1 MKRKALAIWLTVS
14 IVIGMIGSVS
24 AADFSDDTV
33 AVESTDTAEEEILD
47 DEVQS
52 EPNDEVAD
60 SEEIN
65 DGDLEDSENE
75 VEFEDSEFDDEPEL
89 EIEEDGDVGETEIEG
104 ETDVTSGDIK
114 VTANS
119 VSGICG
125 DNMTW
130 KMENH
135 VLTITGSGEMYA
147 GGPFGGPWWNYADK
161 ITESSPYGYDT
172 VIISEGVTSLC
183 DRAFIKYYGYCLGVK
198 KIILPSTLKT
208 IGKEAF
214 WGNELEDMPDFV
226 LPSSVTSI
234 GEKAFAN
241 TGIKSLN
248 LSNLSLAELSSG
260 VVRDCKN
267 LESIALPES
276 IITIGSEAFKN
287 CTAIKSI
294 KLPSKVETIGESVF
308 MNCNSLEH
316 VNIPGTVKKMLYR
329 DDLHTEEGVFTGA
342 SKLKTAGKGDT
353 YNIDLQWGEG
363 DILPGNAFIYADC
376 VEEVTI
382 PDGITGHGES
392 WLGLFRNAKKLKKVK
407 LPESIQDL
415 DEKEFWGCSSLEEVN
430 IPSGTTKLRDTFFN
444 CSSLRSI
451 EIPEKVTLLQG
462 AFNGCS
468 ALEKVEIPKSVE
480 SIEEYAFE
488 NCSSLKEVI
497 IPNTVKYI
505 TKDTFKG
512 CTLLKSAGPTVS
524 NKAIKYGWTE
534 QIPEYAFAG
543 SEIQEV
549 AFPETISSIDMYA
562 FEDCTKL
569 EQVILPHKL
578 ETIEYDLFKN
588 CTSLKTV
595 RIPES
600 VKYVR
605 DSAFEN
611 CDALK
616 NIYFRADAPQIYDV
630 DEEKGWSGAFAGDT
644 LNAYYPENNS
654 TWNRKTF
661 KDYGGKITWK
671 PYVKGK
677 PLDDAKER
685 TVTIE
690 GGGRASVRFYLC
702 DENGDALPENVFK
715 FYGHSTI
722 VSKKDEEK
730 NNEKATSKSQID
742 DSILDIIGSGNVMT
756 DFDGGYTFYTPY
768 YEYQPLGDNEYQILY
783 EASWN
788 NEKGEEQHETFT
800 VNIKVEAMSYTET
813 WTTTLEPSFSIT
825 GGPVTDAVSLGNES
839 EISIRHNKN
848 GTEDLILKLKLSKA
862 FSVSL
867 KEKLAAVD
875 VADFPIGVSIGN
887 ESGSGEKTE
896 YNTYTTTI
904 SDYKS
909 KSKSQEVNEKLAIY
923 METILFIQNSKTGS
937 TLVNSIL
944 VDALQGIL
952 FSKFE
957 VSEGGIKVKLSGKSS
972 MLDLKLGDTV
982 SIFEPV
988 KLGALNSDITYTSS
1002 VEKNKNGTKKYS
1014 GSAKSEQSYSLI
1026 SGGHLSLTGS
1036 TGLKGFHNVN
1046 DEGITITN
1054 KKAEVSYYE
1063 SRYESGVVDRVGYDE
1078 LMTKQIYT
1086 IENADEIIKKENL
1099 TKQASGIC
1107 IPVNTTKIS
1116 EIGKL
1121 LKKTNLEY
1129 TYKLEDKLK
1138 NTATFSPSVKLGKDD
1153 VAKLEIK
1160 SKSSWSHGWSTETRK
1175 GFVKN
1180 QTVLWECDS
1189 SNSIKKAKED
1199 VNSGKF
1205 KTTTDIAQK
1214 WMESQLTSALDYVS
1228 GKVGD
1233 ALSYGAAKV
1242 TTAASDALNWTV
1254 SVIGKTIKST
1264 KQTAESYSVY
1274 TLADDKM
1281 VEAFSAGNTDQAVT
1295 AQTVGGAF
1303 DVKVTDENGNEL
1315 SDISKANMKITLK
1328 YSEDELKAA
1337 GGTMDNASDL
1347 AIYRYDNSTGVY
1359 IYIGGEIDYEKQQL
1373 TTEIDRTGE
1382 YILIVDGAAPNITNI
1397 DVINRNGNPVIKA
1410 TIFDLSGVDSIS
1422 MKIDGE
1428 EKVTAENFEKY
1439 YDKKTAEFSYKM
1451 EETLTKGKHT
1461 VSFVAKD
1468 KKGKQTDQTD
1478 YSFNVSGLPEF
1489 TSISVPEYVLWD
1501 EEVNIS
1507 AQAKSPDDEPLVV
1520 TATVIAKKKYPQYTE
1535 QKFQCELSEQNNV
1548 WSSSFASKVG
1558 FNEYDITFTASNGK
1572 GDEITSS
1579 TYKCRINHGQDCEFV
1594 DGETTYKFNLL
1605 DNTIT
1610 SIETSEEEL
1619 VIPDTIYGKDVKYIK
1634 DKYGRYD
1641 TVNCIMIPSSI
1652 EKISFGSRLSDGL
1665 KIKGYTNSSAYYYA
1679 KKNNLEF
1686 IALGE
1691 VEDQGY
1697 SEDAGNLTWTYREGI
1712 LTISGTGNIEWDM
1725 YNDDPVKY
1733 FSKQV
1738 KEIDIEE
1745 GISGVTGSFSSEEY
1759 PGLKKVKIA
1768 KSVSTIEYNAFIN
1781 YEDELTIYG
1790 YYDSAAYEYSNEK
1803 GIKFE
1808 ALAPAEGQIGDTL
1821 KWNYWKGTLT
1831 ISGTG
1836 EIPSYNETKTAPW
1849 SVFANQIKVLTIEK
1863 GVTSIGERAFTDL
1876 NYVNELHLPDTLVSI
1891 GKYAFF
1897 NSERL
1902 TSVIIPDSVSV
1913 IEDCAIGY
1921 YEGWDGEVAKMS
1933 SIVIRGT
1940 TDIVKKYAK
1949 DNEMTFMSPDE
1960 YRNIADSEVYWEK
1973 EVEYEENEMIVPRY
1987 INIIF
1992 KEEHLEEGEDYV
2004 IAFENNSG
2012 IGVGRFIIT
2021 GIGNYRGTIT
2031 GEFKIIK
2038 GRKIIYIDNKNVN
2051 LNVSKQEQYYQ
2062 IEAECYDGNIE
2073 YQSLTKGVSVD
2084 KNGKVKIPGNYSGTI
2099 KIKVYSVENE
2109 YYNGTECEVTI
2120 TVGQNSINPVTP
2132 TPVHIHQ
2139 YGAWKTVKKST
2150 ALVAGYSQRTCKGCG
2165 KTEQKKLAKL
2175 TPTGSL
2181 NMTSITLKVKQKTTA
2196 LKVSRLAS
2204 GDYVKA
2210 YTSSNKKIFTV
2221 TTKGQIT
2228 AIKAGNAVLTVTLA
2242 SGKQLKAKVK
2252 VQKGTVKTSKVTVA
2266 ERSKVLKK
2274 GKSYQIKAVVT
2285 PLTSQE
2291 KVTYATSNKKVATV
2305 SKTGKVIAKKKGKVV
2320 ITVKSGKKNVKV
2332 TITVK

>member
-1 MKRKALAIWLTVS
+1 MKRKALAICLTVS
-14 IVIGMIGSVS
+14 IVIGMLENVS

-33 AVESTDTAEEEILD
+33 AVESTDVSEEEILD

-52 EPNDEVAD
+52 EPNDEVVD
-60 SEEIN
+60 SEEVDN
-65 DGDLEDSENE
+65 GNLEDSEDE
-75 VEFEDSEFDDEPEL
+75 VEFEDSEYDDEPEL
-89 EIEEDGDVGETEIEG
+89 EIEEDGDVGETEFGG
-104 ETDVTSGDIK
+104 ETDTMSGNIEG
-114 VTANS
+114 TENS

-130 KMENH
+130 KMENN

-147 GGPFGGPWWNYADK
+147 GGPFGGPWGNYAEK
-161 ITESSPYGYDT
+161 ITGSSPYGYDT

-183 DRAFIKYYGYCLGVK
+183 DKAFVKYNAYCLGVK
-198 KIILPSTLKT
+198 KITLPSTLKT

-214 WGNELEDMPDFV
+214 WGNKLEDMPDFV
-226 LPSSVTSI
+226 LPSAVTSI
-234 GEKAFAN
+234 GERAFAN

-248 LSNLSLAELSSG
+248 LSNLSLTELSSG
-260 VVRDCKN
+260 IVRDCKN
-267 LESIALPES
+267 LENIALPES

-287 CTAIKSI
+287 CTAVKSI

-308 MNCNSLEH
+308 MNCSSLEH
-316 VNIPGTVKKMLYR
+316 INIPGTVKKMLYHSE
-329 DDLHTEEGVFTGA
+329 LQTEEGVFTGA
-342 SKLKTAGKGDT
+342 TKLKTAGKGDT

-363 DILPGNAFIYADC
+363 DILPGNAFTYADC

-382 PDGITGHGES
+382 PDGIIGLEEFS
-392 WLGLFRNAKKLKKVK
+392 SGLFKNAKKLKKVK
-407 LPESIQDL
+407 FPESMQNL
-415 DEKEFWGCSSLEEVN
+415 NGEEFWGCSSLEEVN
-430 IPSGTTKLRDTFFN
+430 IPRATTELRRTFLD
-444 CSSLRSI
+444 CSSLKKI
-451 EIPEKVTLLQG
+451 EIPEKVTLLLDT
-462 AFNGCS
+462 FNGCS

-480 SIEEYAFE
+480 KIWEHAFE
-488 NCSSLKEVI
+488 NCSALKEVI
-497 IPNTVKYI
+497 IPDTVKSI
-505 TKDTFKG
+505 EMDTFKG
-512 CTLLKSAGPTVS
+512 CTLLNSAGPTVS

-534 QIPEYAFAG
+534 QIPQYAFAG

-595 RIPES
+595 RIPDN
-600 VKYVR
+600 VKYIR
-605 DSAFEN
+605 NSAFEN
-611 CDALK
+611 CESLK
-616 NIYFRADAPQIYDV
+616 SIYFHTDAPKIDDV
-630 DEEKGWSGAFAGDT
+630 DEEGKGGAFAGDT
-644 LNAYYPENNS
+644 LKAYYPENNS

-661 KDYGGKITWK
+661 RDYGGKITWK

-677 PLDDAKER
+677 PVDDAKER
-685 TVTIE
+685 TITIE

-702 DENGDALPENVFK
+702 DENGDALPEHVFK

-722 VSKKDEEK
+722 VSKKDK
-730 NNEKATSKSQID
+730 DNESVTAKSQID
-742 DSILDIIGSGNVMT
+742 NSILDIIGSGDVMT
-756 DFDGGYTFYTPY
+756 DVDGGYTFYTPY
-768 YEYQPLGDNEYQILY
+768 YEYQPSGDNEYQIWY
-783 EASWN
+783 EVSWN
-788 NEKGEEQHETFT
+788 DEKGEKHSETFT
-800 VNIKVEAMSYTET
+800 VNLQVEAMSYTET
-813 WTTTLEPSFSIT
+813 WTATLKPSVSAT
-825 GGPVTDAVSLGNES
+825 EGGKGAEYSSENES
-839 EISIRHNKN
+839 EISIEHKKD
-848 GTEDLILKLKLSKA
+848 GSEDLILKLKLSKRTSA
-862 FSVSL
+862 DLKRKYDVVDSVGESTG
-867 KEKLAAVD
+867 
-875 VADFPIGVSIGN
+875 IGLLNV
-887 ESGSGEKTE
+887 SGSSDATE
-896 YNTYTTTI
+896 YNTYSTVI
-904 SDYKS
+904 HNYDD
-909 KSKSQEVNEKLAIY
+909 QNEQHKEKV
-923 METILFIQNSKTGS
+923 ETYIKTLLFIDGQDKNSV
-937 TLVNSIL
+937 LINSVIG
-944 VDALQGIL
+944 DALGGIL
-952 FSKFE
+952 FDQFN
-957 VSEGGIKVKLSGKSS
+957 VSDEGIKIKLSGKSS
-972 MLDLKLGDTV
+972 ILEMKIAEGLVEKLK
-982 SIFEPV
+982 I
-988 KLGALNSDITYTSS
+988 GAVNDETTYTSS
-1002 VEKNKNGTKKYS
+1002 LEKSIEGTKKYS
-1014 GSAKSEQSYSLI
+1014 VSLKSEKSFALI
-1026 SGGHLSLTGS
+1026 SGGFLSVIGV

-1046 DEGITITN
+1046 DEGITVTN
-1054 KKAEVSYYE
+1054 DNAELSYYE
-1063 SRYESGVVDRVGYDE
+1063 SRDESGDVECFGYDE
-1078 LMTKQIYT
+1078 LMTKQRYILQ
-1086 IENADEIIKKENL
+1086 NADEIIKKVNL
-1099 TKQASGIC
+1099 TKQASGIHS
-1107 IPVNTTKIS
+1107 PVNVSQIS
-1116 EIGKL
+1116 EVGKL
-1121 LKKTNLEY
+1121 LKTTDLEY
-1129 TYKLEDKLK
+1129 TYKLVDELK
-1138 NTATFSPSVKLGKDD
+1138 NTASWEPSFDILEHKDFKLGAK
-1153 VAKLEIK
+1153 AKLEYAHK
-1160 SKSSWSHGWSTETRK
+1160 WSTETYK
-1175 GFVKN
+1175 GVIKN
-1180 QTVLWECDS
+1180 QIVLWESDS
-1189 SNSIKKAKED
+1189 SNSIKRARED
-1199 VNSGKF
+1199 VNSDKLE
-1205 KTTTDIAQK
+1205 TVLASVQK
-1214 WMESQLTSALDYVS
+1214 DVKNQFTSALDCVS

-1242 TTAASDALNWTV
+1242 TTAASDVLNWTV

-1264 KQTAESYSVY
+1264 KQSAESYSVY
-1274 TLADDKM
+1274 TLADDQM
-1281 VEAFSAGNTDQAVT
+1281 VEVFDAGNADQAVT
-1295 AQTVGGAF
+1295 AQTVGEAF
-1303 DVKVTDENGNEL
+1303 VVKVTDENGNEL
-1315 SDISKANMKITLK
+1315 SDISKTNMKITLK

-1347 AIYRYDNSTGVY
+1347 AIYRYDDSTGAY
-1359 IYIGGEIDYEKQQL
+1359 IYIGGEINYKEQQL
-1373 TTEIDRTGE
+1373 TADIDRTGE

-1397 DVINRNGNPVIKA
+1397 DVTNRNGNPVIKA
-1410 TIFDLSGVDSIS
+1410 TIFDLSGVDSVS

-1451 EETLTKGKHT
+1451 EEKLTKGKHT

-1478 YSFNVSGLPEF
+1478 YSFNLSGLPEF

-1535 QKFQCELSEQNNV
+1535 QKFKCELFEQDNV

-1558 FNEYDITFTASNGK
+1558 FNEYDITFTAGNGK

-1641 TVNCIMIPSSI
+1641 TVNCITIPSSI

-1665 KIKGYTNSSAYYYA
+1665 KIKGYTNSSACYYA

-1691 VEDQGY
+1691 VENQGY

-1745 GISGVTGSFSSEEY
+1745 GISGVTGSFSSKEY

-1790 YYDSAAYEYSNEK
+1790 YYDSAAYEYSNER

-1808 ALAPAEGQIGDTL
+1808 ALAPVEGQIGDTL
-1821 KWNYWKGTLT
+1821 KWNYWKGMLT

-1836 EIPSYNETKTAPW
+1836 EIPSYDETKTIPW
-1849 SVFANQIKVLTIEK
+1849 AFLANQIKVLMIEK
-1863 GVTSIGERAFTDL
+1863 GVTSIGERAFTNL

-1897 NSERL
+1897 NCVRL

-1913 IEDCAIGY
+1913 IENHAIGY
-1921 YEGWDGEVAKMS
+1921 CEDWDEEITKMP
-1933 SIVIRGT
+1933 SIIIRGT
-1940 TDIVKKYAK
+1940 TDIVKKYAE
-1949 DNEMTFMSPDE
+1949 DNGMTFMSPDE
-1960 YRNIADSEVYWEK
+1960 YWNIADSEVYWEK
-1973 EVEYEENEMIVPRY
+1973 EVEYEEDEMTIPSY
-1987 INIIF
+1987 INVIF
-1992 KEEHLEEGEDYV
+1992 KEERLEEGEDYV
-2004 IAFENNSG
+2004 ITFENNSG

-2031 GEFKIIK
+2031 GEFEIIK

-2051 LNVSKQEQYYQ
+2051 LNTSKQEQYYQ
-2062 IEAECYDGNIE
+2062 IEAECYGGDIE
-2073 YQSLTKGVSVD
+2073 YQSLTKGISVD
-2084 KNGKVKIPGNYSGTI
+2084 KTGKVKILGNYSGTI

-2109 YYNGTECEVTI
+2109 YYKGTECEVKI
-2120 TVGQNSINPVTP
+2120 TVGQNSTNPVTP
-2132 TPVHIHQ
+2132 TPIHIHQ
-2139 YGAWKTVKKST
+2139 YGAWKVVKKST

-2165 KTEQKKLAKL
+2165 RTEQKKLAKL
-2175 TPTGSL
+2175 APTGSL
-2181 NMTSITLKVKQKTTA
+2181 NMTSIPLKVKQKTTA

-2210 YTSSNKKIFTV
+2210 YTSNNKKIFTV
-2221 TTKGQIT
+2221 TKKGRIT

-2274 GKSYQIKAVVT
+2274 GKSYQIKALVS

-2291 KVTYATSNKKVATV
+2291 KVTYVTSNKKVATV
-2305 SKTGKVIAKKKGKVV
+2305 SKNGKVVAKKKGKVV
-2320 ITVKSGKKNVKV
+2320 ITVKSGKKNAKVK
-2332 TITVK
+2332 ITVK

>member
-52 EPNDEVAD
+52 EPNDEVVD

-104 ETDVTSGDIK
+104 ETDVTSGDIE

-130 KMENH
+130 KMENN

-147 GGPFGGPWWNYADK
+147 GGPFGGPWGNYAEK
-161 ITESSPYGYDT
+161 ITGSSPYGYDT

-183 DRAFIKYYGYCLGVK
+183 DKAFVKYNAYCLGVK
-198 KIILPSTLKT
+198 KITLPSTLKT

-214 WGNELEDMPDFV
+214 GGNKLEDMPDFV
-226 LPSSVTSI
+226 LPSAVTSI
-234 GEKAFAN
+234 GERAFAN

-248 LSNLSLAELSSG
+248 LSNLSLTELSSG
-260 VVRDCKN
+260 IVRDCKN

-287 CTAIKSI
+287 CTAVKSI

-308 MNCNSLEH
+308 MNCSSLEH
-316 VNIPGTVKKMLYR
+316 INIPGTVKKMLHHSE
-329 DDLHTEEGVFTGA
+329 LQTEEGVFTGA
-342 SKLKTAGKGDT
+342 TKLKTAGKGDT

-363 DILPGNAFIYADC
+363 DILPGNAFTYADC

-382 PDGITGHGES
+382 PDGIIGLEEFS
-392 WLGLFRNAKKLKKVK
+392 SGLFKNAKKLKKVK
-407 LPESIQDL
+407 FPESMQNL
-415 DEKEFWGCSSLEEVN
+415 NGEEFWGCSSLEEVN
-430 IPSGTTKLRDTFFN
+430 IPRGTTELRRTFLD
-444 CSSLRSI
+444 CSSLKKI
-451 EIPEKVTLLQG
+451 EIPEKVTLLLDT
-462 AFNGCS
+462 FNGCS

-480 SIEEYAFE
+480 KIWEHAFE
-488 NCSSLKEVI
+488 NCSALKEVI
-497 IPNTVKYI
+497 IPDTVKYI
-505 TKDTFKG
+505 TEGTFKG
-512 CTLLKSAGPTVS
+512 CTLLDSAGPTVS

-534 QIPEYAFAG
+534 AIPEYAFAG

-549 AFPETISSIDMYA
+549 AFPETISSIDMHV
-562 FEDCTKL
+562 FENCIKL
-569 EQVILPHKL
+569 EQVILPYKL
-578 ETIEYDLFKN
+578 ETIDYGLFEN

-595 RIPES
+595 RIPDN
-600 VKYVR
+600 VKYIR

-611 CDALK
+611 CESLK
-616 NIYFRADAPQIYDV
+616 SIYFHTDAPKIDDV
-630 DEEKGWSGAFAGDT
+630 DEEEKGGAFAGDT
-644 LNAYYPENNS
+644 LKAYYPENNS

-661 KDYGGKITWK
+661 RDYGGKITWK

-677 PLDDAKER
+677 PVDDAKER
-685 TVTIE
+685 TITIE

-702 DENGDALPENVFK
+702 DENGDALPEHVFK

-722 VSKKDEEK
+722 VSKKDK
-730 NNEKATSKSQID
+730 DNESVTAKSQID
-742 DSILDIIGSGNVMT
+742 NSILDIIGSGDVMT
-756 DFDGGYTFYTPY
+756 DVDGGYTFYTPY
-768 YEYQPLGDNEYQILY
+768 YEYQPSGDNEYQIWY
-783 EASWN
+783 EVSWN
-788 NEKGEEQHETFT
+788 DEKGEKHSETFT
-800 VNIKVEAMSYTET
+800 VNLQVEAMSYTET
-813 WTTTLEPSFSIT
+813 WTATLKPSVSVT
-825 GGPVTDAVSLGNES
+825 EGGKGAEYSSENES
-839 EISIRHNKN
+839 EISIEHKKD
-848 GTEDLILKLKLSKA
+848 GSEDLILKLKLSKKTSA
-862 FSVSL
+862 DLKQKYGISDSEGESTGIGLLNVS
-867 KEKLAAVD
+867 
-875 VADFPIGVSIGN
+875 G
-887 ESGSGEKTE
+887 GSDATE
-896 YNTYTTTI
+896 YNTYSTVI
-904 SDYKS
+904 HNYDD
-909 KSKSQEVNEKLAIY
+909 QNEQHKEKVETYIKTLLFIGGQDKNSVLINLAI
-923 METILFIQNSKTGS
+923 G
-937 TLVNSIL
+937 
-944 VDALQGIL
+944 DALGGIL
-952 FSKFE
+952 FDQFN
-957 VSEGGIKVKLSGKSS
+957 VSDEGIKIKLSGKASILE
-972 MLDLKLGDTV
+972 MKIAGGLVEKLK
-982 SIFEPV
+982 I
-988 KLGALNSDITYTSS
+988 GAVNDETTYTSS
-1002 VEKNKNGTKKYS
+1002 LEKSIEGTKKYS
-1014 GSAKSEQSYSLI
+1014 ASLKSEKSFALI
-1026 SGGHLSLTGS
+1026 SGGLLSVIGI

-1046 DEGITITN
+1046 DEGITVTN
-1054 KKAEVSYYE
+1054 DNAELSYYE
-1063 SRYESGVVDRVGYDE
+1063 SRYESGDVECFGYDE
-1078 LMTKQIYT
+1078 VMTKQMYT
-1086 IENADEIIKKENL
+1086 LQNADEIIKKENL
-1099 TKQASGIC
+1099 TKQASGIHSPANV
-1107 IPVNTTKIS
+1107 IQIS
-1116 EIGKL
+1116 EVGKL
-1121 LKKTNLEY
+1121 LKTTDLEY
-1129 TYKLEDKLK
+1129 TYKLVDELK
-1138 NTATFSPSVKLGKDD
+1138 NTASLEPSFDILEHKDFKLGAK
-1153 VAKLEIK
+1153 AKLEYAHK
-1160 SKSSWSHGWSTETRK
+1160 WSTETYK
-1175 GFVKN
+1175 GVIKN
-1180 QTVLWECDS
+1180 QIVLWESDS
-1189 SNSIKKAKED
+1189 SNSIKRARED
-1199 VNSGKF
+1199 VNSDKLEDVF
-1205 KTTTDIAQK
+1205 ASVQK
-1214 WMESQLTSALDYVS
+1214 DMKSQFTSALDYVS

-1242 TTAASDALNWTV
+1242 TTAASEVVNWTV

-1264 KQTAESYSVY
+1264 KQAAESYSVY

-1295 AQTVGGAF
+1295 AQTVGEAF
-1303 DVKVTDENGNEL
+1303 GVRVTDENGNEL
-1315 SDISKANMKITLK
+1315 SDISKTNMKITLK

-1347 AIYRYDNSTGVY
+1347 AIYRYDDSTGVY

-1373 TTEIDRTGE
+1373 TAEIDRTGE
-1382 YILIVDGAAPNITNI
+1382 YILIFDGAAPNITNI
-1397 DVINRNGNPVIKA
+1397 DVINRNSNPIIKA

-1428 EKVTAENFEKY
+1428 EKVTTENFEKY
-1439 YDKKTAEFSYKM
+1439 YDKKTAKFSYKI
-1451 EETLTKGKHT
+1451 EETLAKGKHT
-1461 VSFVAKD
+1461 VSFVAND

-1478 YSFNVSGLPEF
+1478 YFFNVSGLPEF

-1535 QKFQCELSEQNNV
+1535 QKFQCELSERDNV

-1579 TYKCRINHGQDCEFV
+1579 TYECRINHGQDCEFV

-1641 TVNCIMIPSSI
+1641 TVNCITIPSSI

-1665 KIKGYTNSSAYYYA
+1665 KIKSYTNSSAYYYA

-1686 IALGE
+1686 ISLGE

-1697 SEDAGNLTWTYREGI
+1697 SEDDGDLTWTYRDGV
-1712 LTISGTGNIEWDM
+1712 LTISGEGNVGWSR
-1725 YNDDPVKY
+1725 YNNDEPVKY
-1733 FSKQV
+1733 FSKQI

-1745 GISGVTGSFSSEEY
+1745 GVNGILGYFSSKEY
-1759 PGLKKVKIA
+1759 SSLRKIKIA
-1768 KSVSTIEYNAFIN
+1768 KSVSTIEYDAFEYYGN
-1781 YEDELTIYG
+1781 RLTIYG
-1790 YYDSAAYEYSNEK
+1790 YYDSVAYEYSTK
-1803 GIKFE
+1803 RGIKFE
-1808 ALAPAEGQIGDTL
+1808 ALAPAEGKIGDAL

-1836 EIPSYNETKTAPW
+1836 EIPSYDETKTVPW
-1849 SVFANQIKVLTIEK
+1849 AFLADQIKVLMIEK
-1863 GVTSIGERAFTDL
+1863 GITVIGERAFADL
-1876 NYVNELHLPDTLVSI
+1876 DYINKLHLPDTLVSI
-1891 GKYAFF
+1891 GKFAFF
-1897 NSERL
+1897 NCTRL
-1902 TSVIIPDSVSV
+1902 TSVIIPDSVSL
-1913 IEDCAIGY
+1913 IEDYAIGY
-1921 YEGWDGEVAKMS
+1921 CEDWNEEATKIS

-1940 TDIVKKYAK
+1940 TDIVKKYAE

-1960 YRNIADSEVYWEK
+1960 YWNIEDSQVYWEK
-1973 EVEYEENEMIVPRY
+1973 EVEYEENEIIAPY

-1992 KEEHLEEGEDYV
+1992 KEKYLEEEEDYV
-2004 IAFENNSG
+2004 ITFENNLG
-2012 IGVGRFIIT
+2012 IGVGRFVIT
-2021 GIGNYRGTIT
+2021 GIGNYRGTIS

-2038 GRKIIYIDNKNVN
+2038 GRKYIYISDENVH
-2051 LNVSKQEQYYQ
+2051 LDTSKQEQYYQ
-2062 IEAECYDGNIE
+2062 IEAECEDGDIE
-2073 YQSLTKGVSVD
+2073 YQSLTEGISVD
-2084 KNGKVKIPGNYSGTI
+2084 ETGKVKIPGNYSGTI

-2109 YYNGTECEVTI
+2109 YYNGTEREVEI
-2120 TVGQNSINPVTP
+2120 TVVENSTDPVTP
-2132 TPVHIHQ
+2132 TPTPIHIHQ
-2139 YGAWKTVKKST
+2139 YGAWKTVRKST

-2175 TPTGSL
+2175 IPTGSL
-2181 NMTSITLKVKQKTTA
+2181 NMTSIPLKVKQKTTA
-2196 LKVSRLAS
+2196 LKVSGLAS
-2204 GDYVKA
+2204 GDYIKA

-2221 TTKGQIT
+2221 TKKGQIT
-2228 AIKAGNAVLTVTLA
+2228 AVKAGNAVLTVTLA

-2252 VQKGTVKTSKVTVA
+2252 VQKGTVKTSKVTIS

-2274 GKSYQIKAVVT
+2274 GKSYQIKALVS

-2291 KVTYATSNKKVATV
+2291 KVTYLTSNKKVATV
-2305 SKTGKVIAKKKGKVV
+2305 SKNGKVVAKKKGKVV
-2320 ITVKSGKKNVKV
+2320 ITVKSGKKNAKVK
-2332 TITVK
+2332 ITVK

>member
-1 MKRKALAIWLTVS
+1 
-14 IVIGMIGSVS
+14 
-24 AADFSDDTV
+24 
-33 AVESTDTAEEEILD
+33 
-47 DEVQS
+47 
-52 EPNDEVAD
+52 
-60 SEEIN
+60 
-65 DGDLEDSENE
+65 
-75 VEFEDSEFDDEPEL
+75 
-89 EIEEDGDVGETEIEG
+89 
-104 ETDVTSGDIK
+104 
-114 VTANS
+114 
-119 VSGICG
+119 
-125 DNMTW
+125 MTW
-130 KMENH
+130 KMENN

-147 GGPFGGPWWNYADK
+147 GGPFGGPWGDYAEK
-161 ITESSPYGYDT
+161 ITEASPYGYDT
-172 VIISEGVTSLC
+172 VIISEGVTNIC
-183 DRAFIKYYGYCLGVK
+183 DRAFVKYDGYCLGVK
-198 KIILPSTLKT
+198 KITLPSTLKT

-214 WGNELEDMPDFV
+214 WGNELKDMPDFV

-234 GEKAFAN
+234 GENAFAN
-241 TGIKSLN
+241 TGIKNLN
-248 LSNLSLAELSSG
+248 LSNLSLTELSSG
-260 VVRDCKN
+260 IVKDCAN
-267 LESIALPES
+267 LESIVLPES
-276 IITIGSEAFKN
+276 IIKICSEAFKN
-287 CTAIKSI
+287 CTSIKSI
-294 KLPSKVETIGESVF
+294 NLPLKVETIGESVF
-308 MNCNSLEH
+308 MNCDNLEH
-316 VNIPGTVKKMLYR
+316 INIPESVTKMLYHR
-329 DDLHTEEGVFTGA
+329 DLHNEAGVFTGA
-342 SKLKTAGKGDT
+342 SKLKTAGRGEA

-363 DILPGNAFIYADC
+363 DILPGNAFAYADC

-382 PDGITGHGES
+382 PDGVTGIEELS
-392 WLGLFRNAKKLKKVK
+392 TGLFKYAKNLKKVIFPQSMQN
-407 LPESIQDL
+407 LNGE
-415 DEKEFWGCSSLEEVN
+415 EFWGCSSLEEVN
-430 IPSGTTKLRDTFFN
+430 IPRGTTELRRTFLY
-444 CSSLRSI
+444 CSSLKNI
-451 EIPEKVTLLQG
+451 EIPEEVTSLIDT
-462 AFNGCS
+462 FNGCS
-468 ALEKVEIPKSVE
+468 ALEKVEIPAGVE
-480 SIEEYAFE
+480 EICERTFE

-505 TKDTFKG
+505 NKDTFKG
-512 CTLLKSAGPTVS
+512 CILLKSAGPIVS
-524 NKAIKYGWTE
+524 DKAIKYGWTE

-543 SEIQEV
+543 SEIQEI
-549 AFPETISSIDMYA
+549 AFPETISSIDMHA
-562 FEDCTKL
+562 FENCTNL
-569 EQVILPHKL
+569 EQVILPYKL
-578 ETIEYDLFKN
+578 ETIEYSLFKN

-616 NIYFRADAPQIYDV
+616 NVWFRADAPQID
-630 DEEKGWSGAFAGDT
+630 DADDRDWSGAFAGDT
-644 LNAYYPENNS
+644 LNAYYPENNF
-654 TWNRKTF
+654 TWNRKTCR
-661 KDYGGKITWK
+661 DYGGKITWK

-702 DENGDALPENVFK
+702 DENGDALPEQVFK
-715 FYGHSTI
+715 FYAHSTT
-722 VSKKDEEK
+722 VSKKDKNDGKELD
-730 NNEKATSKSQID
+730 NNENVASKGQID
-742 DSILDIIGSGNVMT
+742 DSILSIIGSGDVMT

-768 YEYQPLGDNEYQILY
+768 YEYQPSGNNKYQILY
-783 EASWN
+783 EVSWN
-788 NEKGEEQHETFT
+788 NEKGEEQHITFT

-813 WTTTLEPSFSIT
+813 WTTELKPSISIA
-825 GGPVTDAVSLGNES
+825 GGPVTDALSFGNES

-862 FSVSL
+862 LSVSL
-867 KEKLAAVD
+867 KAKLAGED
-875 VADFPIGVSIGN
+875 IKDFPMGVSIVN
-887 ESGSGEKTE
+887 KSGSGEREE
-896 YNTYTTTI
+896 YNIYTTTI

-909 KSKSQEVNEKLAIY
+909 KSQETNEKLAIY
-923 METILFIQNSKTGS
+923 METLLFIQNSSSIG
-937 TLVNSIL
+937 SIL
-944 VDALQGIL
+944 TKLILEDALQGIL

-957 VSEGGIKVKLSGKSS
+957 VSGGGIKVKLSGKSS
-972 MLDLKLGDTV
+972 VLDLKLGNTV
-982 SIFEPV
+982 SILEPV
-988 KLGALNSDITYTSS
+988 KLGAGNADITYTSS
-1002 VEKNKNGTKKYS
+1002 VEKNTNGTKKYS

-1026 SGGHLSLTGS
+1026 SGGLLSLTGV

-1054 KKAEVSYYE
+1054 NNTEVSYYE
-1063 SRYESGVVDRVGYDE
+1063 SRYESGEVDYIGYDE

-1086 IENADEIIKKENL
+1086 VENADEIVKKGNL

-1107 IPVNTTKIS
+1107 IPINMTKIS
-1116 EIGKL
+1116 EIGNL

-1138 NTATFSPSVKLGKDD
+1138 NTASFSPSIKVGKDD
-1153 VAKLEIK
+1153 VAKLEMK
-1160 SKSSWSHGWSTETRK
+1160 FKSSWSHGWSTETRK

-1205 KTTTDIAQK
+1205 MSTTDIATK
-1214 WMESQLTSALDYVS
+1214 WMESRFASALDYVS

-1242 TTAASDALNWTV
+1242 TTVASDVLNWTV

-1274 TLADDKM
+1274 TFADDKR
-1281 VEAFSAGNTDQAVT
+1281 VELFDAGNADQAVT
-1295 AQTVGGAF
+1295 AQTVGDAF
-1303 DVKVTDENGNEL
+1303 VVKVTDENENEL
-1315 SDISKANMKITLK
+1315 SDISKANMKITLN

-1347 AIYRYDNSTGVY
+1347 AIYRYDDSTGAY
-1359 IYIGGEIDYEKQQL
+1359 IYIGGEINYEKQQL
-1373 TTEIDRTGE
+1373 TADIDRTGE

-1451 EETLTKGKHT
+1451 EETLVKGKHT
-1461 VSFVAKD
+1461 ISFVAKD

-1489 TSISVPEYVLWD
+1489 TSISVPEYILWD

-1535 QKFQCELSEQNNV
+1535 QKFQCELSEQDDV

-1594 DGETTYKFNLL
+1594 DEKTTYKFNLL
-1605 DNTIT
+1605 SNTIT

-1619 VIPDTIYGKDVKYIK
+1619 VIPDTIYGKDVKCIK
-1634 DKYGRYD
+1634 TEYD
-1641 TVNCIMIPSSI
+1641 SYENVNCITLPSSI
-1652 EKISFGSRLSDGL
+1652 EKISFGDRLSLGQ

-1686 IALGE
+1686 ISLGE
-1691 VEDQGY
+1691 VADQGY
-1697 SEDAGNLTWTYREGI
+1697 SEDDIDLTWTYRDGV
-1712 LTISGTGNIEWDM
+1712 LTISGEGNVGWGR
-1725 YNDDPVKY
+1725 YNQDPVKY
-1733 FSKQV
+1733 FSKQI

-1745 GISGVTGSFSSEEY
+1745 GVNGITGYFSSKEY
-1759 PGLKKVKIA
+1759 SRLRKVKIA
-1768 KSVSTIEYNAFIN
+1768 KSVSEIEYDVFEN
-1781 YEDELTIYG
+1781 YENRLTIYG
-1790 YYDSAAYEYSNEK
+1790 YYNSTAYEYSTER
-1803 GIKFE
+1803 GIEFE
-1808 ALAPAEGQIGDTL
+1808 ALAPAEGQISESL

-1836 EIPSYNETKTAPW
+1836 ELPSYDEMKTVPW
-1849 SVFANQIKVLTIEK
+1849 SFLADQIKVLVIEK
-1863 GVTSIGERAFTDL
+1863 GVTSIGEKALTNL
-1876 NYVNELHLPDTLVSI
+1876 NYVNELYLPDTLVSI

-1897 NSERL
+1897 NCTRL

-1913 IEDCAIGY
+1913 IEDHAIGY
-1921 YEGWDGEVAKMS
+1921 YEDWDEEVTKMS

-1940 TDIVKKYAK
+1940 TDIAKKYSE
-1949 DNEMTFMSPDE
+1949 DNEMPFMSPDE
-1960 YRNIADSEVYWEK
+1960 YWNIADSEVYWEK
-1973 EVEYEENEMIVPRY
+1973 EVEYQENEMIVPRY
-1987 INIIF
+1987 INIIY
-1992 KEEHLEEGEDYV
+1992 KEKNLEEEEDYV
-2004 IAFENNSG
+2004 ITFENNSG

-2031 GEFKIIK
+2031 GEFEIIK
-2038 GRKIIYIDNKNVN
+2038 GRKYIYISDENVH
-2051 LNVSKQEQYYQ
+2051 LNTSKQEQYYQ
-2062 IEAECYDGNIE
+2062 IEAECYEGDIE
-2073 YQSLTKGVSVD
+2073 YQSLTEGISVD
-2084 KNGKVKIPGNYSGTI
+2084 KRGKVKIPGNYSGTI
-2099 KIKVYSVENE
+2099 KIKVYSVEDE
-2109 YYNGTECEVTI
+2109 YYNGIECEVKV
-2120 TVGQNSINPVTP
+2120 TVGQNSTNPITP
-2132 TPVHIHQ
+2132 TPTPIHIHQ
-2139 YGAWKTVKKST
+2139 YGEWKIVKKST

-2175 TPTGSL
+2175 IPTGSL
-2181 NMTSITLKVKQKTTA
+2181 NMTSIPLKVKQKTTV
-2196 LKVSRLAS
+2196 LKVSGLAS
-2204 GDYVKA
+2204 GDYVKT
-2210 YTSSNKKIFTV
+2210 YSSSNKKIFTV
-2221 TTKGQIT
+2221 TKKGQIT
-2228 AIKAGNAVLTVTLA
+2228 AITAGNAVLTVTLA

-2266 ERSKVLKK
+2266 EQSKVLKK
-2274 GKSYQIKAVVT
+2274 GKAYQIKALVS

-2291 KVTYATSNKKVATV
+2291 KITYSTSNKKVATV
-2305 SKTGKVIAKKKGKVV
+2305 SKTGKVVAKKKGKVV

-2332 TITVK
+2332 RITVK